1 VRLRV
6 SVIPR
11 SGRSELKKSGNSL
24 KVWLKSAP
32 EDGKANAELMRIL
45 ADKFDVKTHQI
56 EIISGFSSR
65 KKVVDIMGVSE
76 ADIEKIP

>member
-1 VRLRV
+1 V